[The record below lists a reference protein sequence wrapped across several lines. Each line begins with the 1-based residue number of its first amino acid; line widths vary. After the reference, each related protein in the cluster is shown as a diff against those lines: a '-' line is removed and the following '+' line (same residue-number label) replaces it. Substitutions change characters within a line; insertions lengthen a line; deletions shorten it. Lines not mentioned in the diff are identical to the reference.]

1 MQTITKTELAIV
13 TVTSQAA
20 HDWIEEYASVDWI
33 DGNSFTMD
41 AIFLAELVESM
52 ADDGLQETVDYEV
65 MYK

>member
-1 MQTITKTELAIV
+1 MIQTQTKIAIV

-20 HDWIEEYASVDWI
+20 HDWIEEYACVDWI
-33 DGNSFTMD
+33 QENSFTMD
-41 AIFLAELVESM
+41 AIYLAELAESM